1 MKRIKFFA
9 CALALG
15 LALVGCTAFCFGAAS
30 IPGDTSDNATA
41 AQQSAPERVV
51 LFDTD
56 SIKITLDGLKT
67 TVEDKPGGTVYTF
80 RKTLTV
86 RTSTPTLEER
96 QARALGRVS
105 ADTDTIKIVV
115 SGDLI
120 AVTDKTA
127 HLNYYIH

>member
-9 CALALG
+9 CALVLG
-15 LALVGCTAFCFGAAS
+15 LILAGCTGFYLGATSTPGPAS
-30 IPGDTSDNATA
+30 STATA
-41 AQQSAPERVV
+41 APERVV

-67 TVEDKPGGTVYTF
+67 IVEDKPGGTTYTF
-80 RKTLTV
+80 TKTLTI

-105 ADTDTIKIVV
+105 ADTETIRIVL

-127 HLNYYIH
+127 ALNYYIH

>member
-1 MKRIKFFA
+1 MKRTKIFA

-15 LALVGCTAFCFGAAS
+15 LILAGCTALSFGAAS
-30 IPGDTSDNATA
+30 TPGPASSTA
-41 AQQSAPERVV
+41 AAAPERVV
-51 LFDTD
+51 LFDTPTL
-56 SIKITLDGLKT
+56 KITLDGLKT
-67 TVEDKPGGTVYTF
+67 IVEDKPGGTVYTF

-96 QARALGRVS
+96 QARAQGRVS
-105 ADTDTIKIVV
+105 ADTETIRILL

-127 HLNYYIH
+127 ALNYYIH

>member
-30 IPGDTSDNATA
+30 TPGPSSSTA
-41 AQQSAPERVV
+41 PAAPERVV
-51 LFDTD
+51 LFDTRQYKNHAGRPENHRRGQARRD
-56 SIKITLDGLKT
+56 SVHIQ
-67 TVEDKPGGTVYTF
+67 
-80 RKTLTV
+80 KTLTV

-127 HLNYYIH
+127 GLNYYIH